1 MAKTKKTEETKVA
14 EETVDQV
21 TQEET
26 TQEETTQEEGP
37 QPIGQLFNTINYNNM
52 DDLNSFISNMTP
64 DQGLYILVQAT
75 RAAQTRGAYGMEET
89 ETLSKAIRTLTN
101 PSSQPQEATGEP
113 EVKTEE

>member
-1 MAKTKKTEETKVA
+1 MAKTKKTEETKVT

-21 TQEET
+21 

-101 PSSQPQEATGEP
+101 PSSQPQEVTGQP
-113 EVKTEE
+113 EVKVEE

>member
-1 MAKTKKTEETKVA
+1 MAKKKKTEETKVA

-21 TQEET
+21 TQEQT
-26 TQEETTQEEGP
+26 KEEGP

-64 DQGLYILVQAT
+64 DQGLYILIQAT
-75 RAAQTRGAYGMEET
+75 RAAQTRGTYGMEET

>member
-21 TQEET
+21 

-64 DQGLYILVQAT
+64 DQGLYILIQAT
-75 RAAQTRGAYGMEET
+75 RAAQTRGTYGMEET